1 MTMRA
6 LIGDYSSFFLQQ
18 LEDLKKAGFD
28 LPPLPVSHL
37 AFRTETYE
45 EYLEKR
51 AAIEEYA
58 IANVENVWR
67 GRPIS
72 KILLKNPLQLDDNHA
87 TSLIEL
93 IPPVHLFDYPMGL
106 EHVGLVIGETFSDFC
121 EQHKDRFTTSQDQ
134 GPYCQPHMMVFDS
147 GFAVKFYERSL
158 MDVVIME
165 GRPFDGF
172 HHVDW
177 DPDIKGSDKW
187 HQDQAIPS
195 ALLAKA
201 S

>member
-1 MTMRA
+1 MAMHD
-6 LIGDYSSFFLQQ
+6 LLGDYEAFFSQQ

-45 EYLEKR
+45 EYLEAR
-51 AAIEEYA
+51 AAIESYA
-58 IANVENVWR
+58 QANVENVWR

-72 KILLKNPLQLDDNHA
+72 KILLKEPLQLDADHE

-106 EHVGLVIGETFSDFC
+106 EHVGLVIGETFNAFC
-121 EQHKDRFTTSQDQ
+121 EEHKDRFTTTQDQ

-177 DPDIKGSDKW
+177 DPKKQGLEKW
-187 HQDQAIPS
+187 RPDQITPPHS
-195 ALLAKA
+195 LAKA